1 MKPDN
6 LMADT
11 GPVSA
16 APTFLAGGGEM
27 GALIRTHDWAST
39 PLGLPESW
47 PQSLKTAIRI
57 MLTSRQPIW
66 IGWGRDLVF
75 FYNDPYKSI
84 IGGKHPVALGQPTE
98 VVWREIWH
106 EIAPLLD
113 SALTGGEGTFV
124 EQKLLIMERNGFPEE
139 TYYTFSYSPIP
150 DDDGSTGGIICA
162 NSDDTARVVGERQLT
177 LLRELAAS
185 TPDAH
190 TWREACSL
198 ATRALAT
205 NPHDIPFAMLYAAEP
220 GGTQV
225 SLVCTCGIAN
235 DHPAAP
241 ASMNAAK
248 RRQRAAVAFRGSAAH
263 AGARHRRRSPGAV
276 RPWPADGRLG
286 HRAATGRRAADP
298 RCRRD
303 RPRRR
308 AGRGAEPVP
317 FVRRQL
323 SLVPQSRGRPDRR
336 GDRLRACLRG
346 RTAARGGARRD
357 RPREDRVLFQRQP
370 RVPYAAHA
378 DAWPARR
385 TAREAGTRRRKRSRT
400 DRGHAS
406 QWPAAAQARQRA
418 ARLFAHRSG
427 PHADPEAADR
437 HRRVHRRTRVAIS
450 LGDRGGGH
458 AARDR
463 RRACGRRRRPGS
475 RDVGKGRDEPALER
489 VQVHVRRDDR
499 GRHDGHARR
508 RRRSERDGYGHR
520 HVRGRDA
527 AALRALSPRGGRE
540 GPLGGRQRHRACD
553 GAGTG
558 AAARRHDRRG
568 KQARPRLAVRG
579 QAAAERAGCSP
590 RPRRTRTRSRAGTRR
605 PTSMPPCAGTR
616 KTTVSRSRWRCR
628 NPCRPKPR
636 WRACWSSTTTPI
648 CATT

>member
-39 PLGLPESW
+39 PLGLPENW

-106 EIAPLLD
+106 DIAPLLD

-124 EQKLLIMERNGFPEE
+124 KQKLLIMERNGFPEE

-205 NPHDIPFAMLYAAEP
+205 NPHDIPFALLYAAEP

-241 ASMNAAK
+241 ASMNAANAGSAPPWPFEEAL
-248 RRQRAAVAFRGSAAH
+248 RTQAPVIVDDLPVRFGPDLPTGAWSIAPRQAAVLPILAAGETGRAGVLVVALNPCRLFDDSYRSFLNLVAGQIGAAIGYAH
-263 AGARHRRRSPGAV
+263 AYEEE
-276 RPWPADGRLG
+276 
-286 HRAATGRRAADP
+286 
-298 RCRRD
+298 
-303 RPRRR
+303 RRR
-308 AGRGAEPVP
+308 AEALAEIDRAKTAFFSNVSHEFRTPLTLMLGPLEELLAKPELAAENDRELIEVTH
-317 FVRRQL
+317 RNGLRL
-323 SLVPQSRGRPDRR
+323 LKLVNALLDFSRI
-336 GDRLRACLRG
+336 
-346 RTAARGGARRD
+346 
-357 RPREDRVLFQRQP
+357 
-370 RVPYAAHA
+370 
-378 DAWPARR
+378 
-385 TAREAGTRRRKRSRT
+385 EAGRMQIQKQPTDIGAFTAELASLFRS
-400 DRGHAS
+400 AI
-406 QWPAAAQARQRA
+406 
-418 ARLFAHRSG
+418 
-427 PHADPEAADR
+427 EAAGMQL
-437 HRRVHRRTRVAIS
+437 VI
-450 LGDRGGGH
+450 
-458 AARDR
+458 
-463 RRACGRRRRPGS
+463 
-475 RDVGKGRDEPALER
+475 E
-489 VQVHVRRDDR
+489 
-499 GRHDGHARR
+499 
-508 RRRSERDGYGHR
+508 
-520 HVRGRDA
+520 
-527 AALRALSPRGGRE
+527 
-540 GPLGGRQRHRACD
+540 
-553 GAGTG
+553 
-558 AAARRHDRRG
+558 
-568 KQARPRLAVRG
+568 
-579 QAAAERAGCSP
+579 
-590 RPRRTRTRSRAGTRR
+590 
-605 PTSMPPCAGTR
+605 
-616 KTTVSRSRWRCR
+616 
-628 NPCRPKPR
+628 
-636 WRACWSSTTTPI
+636 WRA
-648 CATT
+648 